1 MLYVEHVDLESFSKF
16 SQPEVLQILVK
27 NVLLSELLFT
37 GCCFYPLSFFY
48 QVANI
53 LLRERIRTLET
64 V

>member
-53 LLRERIRTLET
+53 L
-64 V
+64 